1 MGKFT
6 DTRYVNTINSLV
18 NATKD
23 KLNNPYY
30 VFSDKKPTKVTYYTQ
45 NVEKSTLD
53 EASGL
58 YGEHIG
64 SDSPF
69 KFNKINDFL
78 LYGIDRISTEYEV
91 GDFGMESS
99 PISGTCIILPN
110 TIIPK
115 QGDFFSI
122 SYVKESILFKVN
134 SVSCDTLDT
143 GANIYSIDYTL
154 EKTDAIENIEKQV
167 VKRFNFLV
175 KNVGTEFKTIIQ
187 DCDYNLISSLEVL
200 IENLIIKFSNIF
212 FMPKLQTFVYNH
224 DGWLMYDP
232 FLIEFLIR
240 NNVLKFGEEFIYVS
254 HACSTNRT
262 FSMDYMKTFFSQLEH
277 VSLPIKCSTL
287 ATADL
292 IEDPNSLFVTR
303 LEEYYWV
310 RHIDD
315 TPYKTRFSVFDMD
328 VIEHINE
335 NKYYEI
341 GDEKEYYN
349 LWIAYFNNNKDFIN
363 GDLLDTVNK
372 TDFMDNLNCFYSLA
386 ITIFI
391 LERYINKLLE
401 K

>member
-6 DTRYVNTINSLV
+6 DTKYVNTINSLV
-18 NATKD
+18 SATKD

-30 VFSDKKPTKVTYYTQ
+30 VFSDKKPTKVTYYAQ

-64 SDSPF
+64 NDSPF
-69 KFNKINDFL
+69 KFNRINEFL
-78 LYGIDRISTEYEV
+78 LYGIDRINTDYDV
-91 GDFGMESS
+91 GDSGMESN
-99 PISGTCIILPN
+99 PISGTCFILPN
-110 TIIPK
+110 TIIPR

-122 SYVKESILFKVN
+122 SYVKENVLFKVN
-134 SVSCDTLDT
+134 GVSCDTLDN
-143 GANIYSIDYTL
+143 GANIYSIDYML
-154 EKTDAIENIEKQV
+154 EKVDAIEKIEAQV
-167 VKRFNFLV
+167 DKKYSFLV
-175 KNVGTEFKTIIQ
+175 NNVGTDFKAIIQ
-187 DCDYNLISSLEVL
+187 DCDYNLINELEAL

-212 FMPKLQTFVYNH
+212 FMPRLQTFVVNH

-240 NNVLKFGEEFIYVS
+240 NEVLKFGEEFVYVA

-262 FSMDYMKTFFSQLEH
+262 FSMDYMKTFFSQLEKA
-277 VSLPIKCSTL
+277 SLPVECNTI

-310 RHIDD
+310 RHVDN
-315 TPYKTRFSVFDMD
+315 TPYKTRFRIFDMD

-335 NKYYEI
+335 GKYYEK
-341 GDEKEYYN
+341 GNEKEYYN

-363 GDLLDTVNK
+363 GDILSIVNK
-372 TDFMDNLNCFYSLA
+372 TDFMDNLDCFYSLA

-391 LERYINKLLE
+391 LERYVKNLIRK
-401 K
+401 

>member
-6 DTRYVNTINSLV
+6 DTRYVSTINSLV
-18 NATKD
+18 TATKD
-23 KLNNPYY
+23 KINNPYY
-30 VFSDKKPTKVTYYTQ
+30 VFSDKKPTKVTYYAQ

-58 YGEHIG
+58 HGEDLG

-69 KFNKINDFL
+69 KFNRINEFL
-78 LYGIDRISTEYEV
+78 LYGIDRINTEYEV
-91 GDFGMESS
+91 GDFGMESA

-110 TIIPK
+110 TITPR
-115 QGDFFSI
+115 QGDFFVI
-122 SYVKESILFKVN
+122 NYVKEPILFKVTGM
-134 SVSCDTLDT
+134 SHDTLDT
-143 GANIYSIDYTL
+143 GANIYSIDYML
-154 EKTDAIENIEKQV
+154 AKVDAIDKIEAQV
-167 VKRFNFLV
+167 EKRYNFLV
-175 KNVGTEFKTIIQ
+175 NNVGTDFKAIIQ
-187 DCDYNLISSLEVL
+187 DCDYNLIGSLESL

-240 NNVLKFGEEFIYVS
+240 NNVLKFGEEFVYVS
-254 HACSTNRT
+254 HACSINRT
-262 FSMDYMKTFFSQLEH
+262 FSMDYMKTFFNELEKA
-277 VSLPIKCSTL
+277 SLPIKCNTL

-292 IEDPNSLFVTR
+292 ITDPNSLFITR

-310 RHIDD
+310 RHVDD
-315 TPYKTRFSVFDMD
+315 TPYKTRFKVFDMD

-335 NKYYEI
+335 NKYYEK
-341 GDEKEYYN
+341 DNEKEFYN
-349 LWIAYFNNNKDFIN
+349 LWIAYFNNNNDFIN
-363 GDLLDTVNK
+363 GNLLAVVNEI
-372 TDFMDNLNCFYSLA
+372 DFMDNLSCFYALA